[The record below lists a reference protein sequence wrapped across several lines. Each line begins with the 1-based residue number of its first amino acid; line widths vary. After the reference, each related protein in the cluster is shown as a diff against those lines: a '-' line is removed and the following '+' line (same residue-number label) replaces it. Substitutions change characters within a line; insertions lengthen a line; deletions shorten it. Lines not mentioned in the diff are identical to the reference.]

1 MAGTQIGTVYQVGVG
16 TTLTTYTVS
25 QITTGADDVASAD
38 VNNEDGA
45 LSSRL
50 IKQVHDRIELELIG
64 QTSCD
69 PDTDFPKGSI
79 SAATGYTDYY
89 VDDMSYV
96 RTEDHARVSVS
107 LVNIGVTTIT

>member
-25 QITTGADDVASAD
+25 QISTGSDDVASAD

-64 QTSCD
+64 QT
-69 PDTDFPKGSI
+69 
-79 SAATGYTDYY
+79 
-89 VDDMSYV
+89 
-96 RTEDHARVSVS
+96 
-107 LVNIGVTTIT
+107 